1 MDITEKIIR
10 WADKDKKEIEIEEIK
25 PVKRRLTLEN
35 LQRDLET
42 ARRHAARA
50 QKVVEDLEA
59 EIAEIK
65 ATLKIR

>member
-1 MDITEKIIR
+1 MDITERIIR
-10 WADKDKKEIEIEEIK
+10 WADEDKKEIEIEEVK
-25 PVKRRLTLEN
+25 PIKRRLTLEN

-42 ARRHAARA
+42 ARQHAARA

-65 ATLKIR
+65 AALKIR